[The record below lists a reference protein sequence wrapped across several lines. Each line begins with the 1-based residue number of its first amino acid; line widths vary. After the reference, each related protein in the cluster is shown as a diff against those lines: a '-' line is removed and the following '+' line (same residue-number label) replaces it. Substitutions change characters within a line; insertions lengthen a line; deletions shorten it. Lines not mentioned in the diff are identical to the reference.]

1 MVFKHIDNNLNDTTE
16 QFDKPLHIAITKE
29 KMMTNNNEI
38 VFVDDEIN
46 NIVDKIVEIIA
57 NLPDKNIILD
67 KVNNLLDQYL
77 QDRKILEPKYD
88 DIDTISLSISTIDYR
103 TLKPTL
109 LAKLETILLSL
120 SSKKKLIEFLSE
132 LNKYKRE
139 INNDNSNE
147 LIEKE
152 LSTLD
157 IIKNILYISRILDI
171 SRRNKYLKRLN
182 GYIDISIKQYQEELL
197 KIEQNNIELSLN
209 NTNSWC

>member
-120 SSKKKLIEFLSE
+120 SSKKKLIEFLS
-132 LNKYKRE
+132 
-139 INNDNSNE
+139 
-147 LIEKE
+147 
-152 LSTLD
+152 
-157 IIKNILYISRILDI
+157 
-171 SRRNKYLKRLN
+171 
-182 GYIDISIKQYQEELL
+182 
-197 KIEQNNIELSLN
+197 
-209 NTNSWC
+209 

>member
-132 LNKYKRE
+132 LNKYKRK

>member
-16 QFDKPLHIAITKE
+16 QFDKLLHIAITKE

-109 LAKLETILLSL
+109 LAKLETILLGL

-209 NTNSWC
+209 NTNAGC

>member
-16 QFDKPLHIAITKE
+16 QFDKLLHIAITKE

>member
-1 MVFKHIDNNLNDTTE
+1 MFKHIDNNLNDTTE
-16 QFDKPLHIAITKE
+16 QFDKLLHIAITKE